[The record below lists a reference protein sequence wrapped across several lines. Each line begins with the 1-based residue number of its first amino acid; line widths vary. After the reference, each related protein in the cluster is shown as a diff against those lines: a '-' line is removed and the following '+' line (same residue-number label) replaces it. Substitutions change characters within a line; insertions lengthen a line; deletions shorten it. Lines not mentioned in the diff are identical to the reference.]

1 MGIAMCLIITL
12 VMLGVAIQSFIQ
24 HQWMAGV
31 LQLIIALGFLWLLIR
46 NILAVRNQ
54 KQGCTTTGCGI
65 TDWFTALF
73 KKREE

>member
-1 MGIAMCLIITL
+1 MCLIITL

-31 LQLIIALGFLWLLIR
+31 SQLIIALGFLWLLFR
-46 NILAVRNQ
+46 NILAVRNE
-54 KQGCTTTGCGI
+54 KQGCSTTGCGI